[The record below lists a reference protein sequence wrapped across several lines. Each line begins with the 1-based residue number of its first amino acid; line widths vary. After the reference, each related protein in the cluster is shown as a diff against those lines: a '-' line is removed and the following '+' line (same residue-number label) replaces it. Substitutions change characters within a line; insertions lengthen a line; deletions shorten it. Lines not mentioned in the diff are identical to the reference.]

1 MRIRFLFIC
10 ANQVWYLNLLDV
22 RVSKVEFNAIPSSG
36 VRILPLVNSLQS
48 SQNSSFLVIPVPLY
62 NFNGRISNVI
72 TILDHMVISVHVRYY
87 LMVLFQDTVSYNLS
101 QIILYNKY
109 EYQETFISSVTVLGF
124 L

>member
-72 TILDHMVISVHVRYY
+72 IILDHMVISVHVRYY